1 MKKPIRRVLAV
12 LVSCEIVLAGSV
24 SIRAAGAE
32 QLFAKHC
39 VACHGKDGRAQ
50 SPAARKLG
58 VKDLSI
64 SKVSDVEIEKQ
75 VREGKKD
82 DRGNQKMPP
91 FKEKLSP
98 DEIKSLIVLVKGF
111 RK

>member
-1 MKKPIRRVLAV
+1 MKKRTRQVLAV
-12 LVSCEIVLAGSV
+12 FVCCEMVLAGSAPV
-24 SIRAAGAE
+24 RAAGAE

-64 SKVSDVEIEKQ
+64 SKAADGEIEKQ
-75 VREGKKD
+75 LREGKKD
-82 DRGNQKMPP
+82 ERGNQKMPP
-91 FKEKLSP
+91 FKNKLSP
-98 DEIKSLIVLVKGF
+98 DEIQSLIVFVKGF